1 MVKPFVSTLAMR
13 MMRSSQVMQV
23 HLTRIQSGF
32 MPERNLNEAEQLLQ
46 EMQAAVQ
53 AMRNAISN
61 PDTKQASNCVPL
73 K

>member
-53 AMRNAISN
+53 AMRNAIST
-61 PDTKQASNCVPL
+61 PDTKPPPNYVPL

>member
-32 MPERNLNEAEQLLQ
+32 MPERNLQEAEQLLQ

-53 AMRNAISN
+53 AMRNAIS
-61 PDTKQASNCVPL
+61 DTDNKPPPNYVPL

>member
-13 MMRSSQVMQV
+13 MMRTSQVMQV

-32 MPERNLNEAEQLLQ
+32 MPERNLQEAEQLLQ
-46 EMQAAVQ
+46 EMQS
-53 AMRNAISN
+53 AIREIRDVISK
-61 PDTKQASNCVPL
+61 PDTKPPPNYVPL

>member
-32 MPERNLNEAEQLLQ
+32 MPERNINEAEQLLQ
-46 EMQAAVQ
+46 EMQTAIQ
-53 AMRNAISN
+53 EIRTAISST
-61 PDTKQASNCVPL
+61 DTKQASNCVPL

>member
-46 EMQAAVQ
+46 EMQSAIGQ
-53 AMRNAISN
+53 MRSVLADRD
-61 PDTKQASNCVPL
+61 PKPPSNCVPL

>member
-53 AMRNAISN
+53 AMRNAIST
-61 PDTKQASNCVPL
+61 PDTKQPSNCVPL

>member
-13 MMRSSQVMQV
+13 MMRTSQVMQV

-32 MPERNLNEAEQLLQ
+32 MPERNLQEAEQLLQ
-46 EMQAAVQ
+46 EMQTAIQ
-53 AMRNAISN
+53 EIRGAISK
-61 PDTKQASNCVPL
+61 PDTKSPPNYVPL

>member
-13 MMRSSQVMQV
+13 MMRSSQVIQV

-46 EMQAAVQ
+46 EMQSAIGQ
-53 AMRNAISN
+53 MRSMLAN
-61 PDTKQASNCVPL
+61 PDTKQPSNCVPL

>member
-32 MPERNLNEAEQLLQ
+32 MPERNIQEAEQLLQ
-46 EMQAAVQ
+46 EMQAAIQ
-53 AMRNAISN
+53 EIRTAISST
-61 PDTKQASNCVPL
+61 DTKQASNCVPL

>member
-13 MMRSSQVMQV
+13 MMRSSQVIQV

-53 AMRNAISN
+53 AMRGAISN